1 MEFSSIIAPPG
12 AITSRSSWCA
22 RFASWRRRSP
32 MARSSRT
39 ASLPPM
45 RCPTTPPLRRARA
58 SSKCSAARRSA
69 SGGELPSA
77 PAKGH
82 SQFCRTRSMVAQE
95 PSVHPRLQAVYLVHS
110 DARSIDE
117 RARAIA
123 VEQSVEMPV
132 AAIEDDFVRSEI
144 VGRVEAIA
152 ERDNSLFEV
161 RISLAAETVGGDPGQ
176 LINMLFGN
184 TSLHE
189 DVVLTDVAL
198 PKDLVGLF
206 GGPRHGLDELRR
218 RVGAPARALTCSP
231 LKPQGLQAARLA
243 ELAQDFA
250 QGGVDYIKDDHGLAD
265 QAYSPFAARLEAV
278 AAALRSIEQLRGRAP
293 RYVPSLSGDLD
304 AMRAQIALAKD
315 VGVDTVMVAPMIAG
329 LSNFHRLVCE
339 NPTIAFVAHPT
350 MAGAARIAPAL
361 LLGTLFRLLG
371 ADAVVFPNYGGRFG
385 YSPDTC
391 RALARAALDERDG
404 LRPAV
409 PMPAG
414 GMTTDR
420 VREMLDFYGAEV
432 MLLIGGALLEAREN
446 LREATS
452 AFVAEV
458 HRYAQ

>member
-1 MEFSSIIAPPG
+1 
-12 AITSRSSWCA
+12 
-22 RFASWRRRSP
+22 
-32 MARSSRT
+32 
-39 ASLPPM
+39 
-45 RCPTTPPLRRARA
+45 
-58 SSKCSAARRSA
+58 
-69 SGGELPSA
+69 
-77 PAKGH
+77 
-82 SQFCRTRSMVAQE
+82 
-95 PSVHPRLQAVYLVHS
+95 VHPRLQAVYLVRS
-110 DARSIDE
+110 DARSIEE

-144 VGRVEAIA
+144 VGRVEAIT

-161 RISLAAETVGGDPGQ
+161 RISLAVATVGRDPGQ

-198 PKDLVGLF
+198 PKDLVEVF
-206 GGPRHGLDELRR
+206 GGPRHGLNELRR
-218 RVGAPARALTCSP
+218 RVSAPARALTCSP
-231 LKPQGLQAARLA
+231 LKPQGLPAARLA

-265 QAYSPFAARLEAV
+265 QAYSPFAPRLEAI
-278 AAALRSIEQLRGRAP
+278 AAALRSIAQSSGRAT

-304 AMRAQIALAKD
+304 TMRSQIALARD
-315 VGVDTVMVAPMIAG
+315 IGVDTVMVAPMIMG
-329 LSNFHRLVCE
+329 LSNFHRLVRE
-339 NPTIAFVAHPT
+339 NPTMAFVAHPT

-361 LLGTLFRLLG
+361 LLGTLFRVLG

-391 RALARAALDERDG
+391 RALARAALDRREG
-404 LRPAV
+404 LRPTV
-409 PMPAG
+409 PVPAG

-420 VREMLDFYGAEV
+420 VREMLDFYGADV

-446 LREATS
+446 LRAATS

-458 HRYAQ
+458 HRYA

>member
-1 MEFSSIIAPPG
+1 M
-12 AITSRSSWCA
+12 
-22 RFASWRRRSP
+22 
-32 MARSSRT
+32 
-39 ASLPPM
+39 
-45 RCPTTPPLRRARA
+45 
-58 SSKCSAARRSA
+58 
-69 SGGELPSA
+69 
-77 PAKGH
+77 
-82 SQFCRTRSMVAQE
+82 
-95 PSVHPRLQAVYLVHS
+95 HPRLQAVYLVRS
-110 DARSIDE
+110 DARSIEE

-144 VGRVEAIA
+144 VGRVEAIT

-161 RISLAAETVGGDPGQ
+161 RISLAVATVGRDPGQ

-198 PKDLVGLF
+198 PKDLVEVF

-231 LKPQGLQAARLA
+231 LKPQGLPAARLA

-278 AAALRSIEQLRGRAP
+278 ATALRSIAQSRGRAT

-304 AMRAQIALAKD
+304 TMRSHIALARD
-315 VGVDTVMVAPMIAG
+315 IGVDTVMVAPMIMG
-329 LSNFHRLVCE
+329 LSNFHRLVRE
-339 NPTIAFVAHPT
+339 NPTMAFVAHPT

-361 LLGTLFRLLG
+361 LLGTLFRVLG

-391 RALARAALDERDG
+391 RALARAALDRREG
-404 LRPAV
+404 LRPTV
-409 PMPAG
+409 PVPAG

-420 VREMLDFYGAEV
+420 VREMLDFYGADV

-446 LREATS
+446 LRAATS

-458 HRYAQ
+458 HRYAYG